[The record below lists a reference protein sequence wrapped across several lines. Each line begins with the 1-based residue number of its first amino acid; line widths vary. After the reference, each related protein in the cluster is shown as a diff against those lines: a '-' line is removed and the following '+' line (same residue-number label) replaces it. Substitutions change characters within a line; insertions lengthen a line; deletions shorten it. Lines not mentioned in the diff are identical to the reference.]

1 MQETPT
7 LYSKL
12 VNSLDGIVWEANGET
27 FQFTFVSPQA
37 EKILGYPIQEWLK
50 PNFWRDHTH
59 PDDADWC
66 SAYCLDCT
74 RGHEDHEF
82 EYRMIAADG
91 SVVWLHDIVSVKIE
105 PGGSRYLRGIMF
117 DITQRK
123 QAEAELRQ
131 KTEILEKII
140 DHIPILITFRDKDS
154 RLQLVNREWEN
165 TFGWTLADLQARNA
179 DPLYDV
185 YPDPSHRR
193 LAQDFIKA
201 ANSEWFDFKAKAR
214 DGRWVDVN
222 WAVTRLSD
230 GTTICIGQNVTER
243 KRAEEERKQLLQR
256 LMTAHEDERRHL
268 SRELHDNIGQYLSA
282 LLLGLESV
290 ARVPGLPAAAVEELS
305 YLKETTKQ
313 FELDVHS
320 VALELRPTTLDDL
333 GLEAAL
339 SSFAREWAKRHDQR
353 IRVEFNSKRF
363 ATPNARLSFDVGVA
377 IYRVVQEALTNA
389 SRHSNAEVV
398 SVILEGDDRQVRVI
412 VEDDG
417 VGFDVEKFMSSP
429 VENGRLGLMGMQERV
444 QLVGGEFKIDSGAG
458 TTIVV
463 TIPLAESSSPEVVA
477 WKS

>member
-1 MQETPT
+1 MQESPT

-12 VNSLDGIVWEANGET
+12 VNSLDGIVWEADGET
-27 FQFTFVSPQA
+27 FQFTFVSQKA
-37 EKILGYPIQEWLK
+37 EKILGYPIKRWLE
-50 PNFWRDHTH
+50 PDFWRNHTH
-59 PDDADWC
+59 PEDTGRGTPF
-66 SAYCLDCT
+66 YLDLT
-74 RGHEDHEF
+74 KQREDHEF
-82 EYRMIAADG
+82 EYRMLAADG
-91 SVVWLHDIVSVKIE
+91 SVVWLHDVVSVEEE
-105 PGGSRYLRGIMF
+105 PGGSVCLRGIMF
-117 DITQRK
+117 DITKRK

-131 KTEILEKII
+131 QTEILEKII
-140 DHIPILITFRDKDS
+140 DHIPVLITFRDEDG
-154 RLQLVNREWEN
+154 RLKLVNREWEK
-165 TFGWTLADLQARNA
+165 TLGWTLADLQKRN
-179 DPLYDV
+179 DDILYEV

-193 LAQDFIKA
+193 RAQDFIKA
-201 ANSEWFDFKAKAR
+201 ANNEWFDFKAKAR
-214 DGRWVDVN
+214 DGRWHDIN

-230 GTTICIGQNVTER
+230 GTTVCIGQDVTER
-243 KRAEEERKQLLQR
+243 TRAEEERKQLLQR

-282 LLLGLESV
+282 LLLGLESI
-290 ARVPGLPAAAVEELS
+290 ARVPGLPTAAVEELA

-363 ATPNARLSFDVGVA
+363 ATSNERLSFDVGVA
-377 IYRVVQEALTNA
+377 VYRVVQEALTNA

-429 VENGRLGLMGMQERV
+429 VENRRLGLMGMQERV

-463 TIPLAESSSPEVVA
+463 TIPLCESPSTEVVA